1 MDKNYDD
8 IFLARW
14 LNNELTSKE
23 LEEFK
28 SSPNFLLYQK
38 IADKSAELQAPEF
51 NTEAVFSAIQSKIN
65 NTKETKVRKLIP
77 NWAVGFVASIA
88 LLFGMF
94 FFLNQPT
101 TISTKYGEQVV
112 VSLPD
117 NSEIVLNSKSTISYS
132 EKKWKKNR
140 EVTLKGEAFFKVA
153 KGSDFTVKTNEGNV
167 TVLGTQFN
175 VNTRQ
180 NFFDVQCFEGKVQA
194 QTKKH
199 QSILTQGKAF
209 RKIKNISPINYNITT
224 KEPMWKQ
231 GESSFNNTSLKYVII
246 ALQNQYNIKIDAS
259 KIDVNKKFTGSFTH
273 QNLQTALQT
282 VFVPMK
288 IGTTFTEEKS
298 VSLVKQ

>member
-8 IFLARW
+8 IFLAQW

-28 SSPNFLLYQK
+28 SSPDFLLYQK
-38 IADKSAELQAPEF
+38 IADKSAELEAPEF
-51 NTEAVFSAIQSKIN
+51 NKEAVFSSIQSKIN

-77 NWAVGFVASIA
+77 NWAVGFAASIA

-101 TISTKYGEQVV
+101 TIATKYGEQVV

-117 NSEIVLNSKSTISYS
+117 NSEVVLNSKSTISYS
-132 EKKWKKNR
+132 EKNWKKNR
-140 EVTLKGEAFFKVA
+140 EIKLEGEAYFKVA
-153 KGSDFTVKTNEGNV
+153 KGSDFTVKTNEGTV

-175 VNTRQ
+175 VNTRE

-194 QTKKH
+194 QTEKH

-209 RKIKNISPINYNITT
+209 RKTKNSLPENYNIIAE
-224 KEPMWKQ
+224 EPTWKQ

-246 ALQNQYNIKIDAS
+246 ALQNQYDIKIDAS
-259 KIDVNKKFTGSFTH
+259 KIDVNEKFTGSFTH
-273 QNLQTALQT
+273 KNLQIALQT

-288 IGTTFTEEKS
+288 IDTTFTEEKS